1 MESIALWQGLT
12 LCGIVSWIFISSC
25 LNVTQKLRNLVQPWV
40 SHHVIT
46 GTPIIL
52 QIQVSINFHRHK
64 KNPFFVLNSV
74 CEVFFLFSLFFFSFS
89 LSFPPPSLSFC
100 FCLQKYQHGFLDAL
114 FSGLSCV
121 VSVPFYTAF
130 LPLLFWVCFISFCL
144 VVILDLY
151 GSFGGNW
158 VVYHVEWT
166 WQIG

>member
-74 CEVFFLFSLFFFSFS
+74 CEVFFLFSLFFSHFRCFFPLPLSPFAFVCRNTSMDFWMLYS
-89 LSFPPPSLSFC
+89 LDCPVLFLCLSTLLF
-100 FCLQKYQHGFLDAL
+100 FLCSSGYAL
-114 FSGLSCV
+114 F
-121 VSVPFYTAF
+121 
-130 LPLLFWVCFISFCL
+130 LFV
-144 VVILDLY
+144 
-151 GSFGGNW
+151 
-158 VVYHVEWT
+158 
-166 WQIG
+166 